1 MARAPRRL
9 GTRRVASL
17 VGRIL
22 DPAARARGFAAAG
35 LLTDWEGIVGPALA
49 GRCRPVEVRFER
61 GRRAGG
67 TLVLEAGGGAA
78 LELQHATPQI
88 LERINSHFGFAA
100 VRGLRFLPARL
111 PIQVPPPPPSRS
123 VDAET
128 GATIEAV
135 VADIADPA
143 LRAALATLGRTV
155 AARALAPPLPAPAVP
170 PTSTSGRGPR
180 RREG

>member
-1 MARAPRRL
+1 VARAPRRL
-9 GTRRVASL
+9 GTRRVGSL

-35 LLTDWEGIVGPALA
+35 LLTDWAGIVGPALA

-78 LELQHATPQI
+78 LELQHAAPQI

-111 PIQVPPPPPSRS
+111 AVQAPQPPPSRTI
-123 VDAET
+123 DAET
-128 GATIEAV
+128 EEAIGAV
-135 VADIADPA
+135 VAEVADPA
-143 LRAALATLGRTV
+143 LRAALATLGRAV
-155 AARALAPPLPAPAVP
+155 AARAAAPPLPGPAAP
-170 PTSTSGRGPR
+170 PTSTSGRGPTR
-180 RREG
+180 RDG